1 MKKQRINFDT
11 SVELYEKFF
20 FITKFILKKSM
31 TEVFN
36 DFVRIT
42 VEEHEQNI
50 RNKIV

>member
-1 MKKQRINFDT
+1 MNKQRINFDAP
-11 SVELYEKFF
+11 VQLYEKFF

-36 DFVRIT
+36 DFIQRT

-50 RNKIV
+50 KIKIA